1 MLAARGPSPATGREC
16 ARRPGLAL
24 AFVLFKFSFHQ
35 AITSGAITVTYRAWK
50 SARVKVG
57 GRYRLNAGGLVA
69 VDEIRETPLAQI
81 TDAAARASG
90 FTSRESLLRQLDPP
104 RARGAHDP
112 AATVFEV
119 RFHYLPDPRTP
130 ASDVPADVS
139 GDALRGLL
147 GRLRNMD
154 SRSGGESWTG
164 AALAL
169 IEANPRMAASRLAP
183 RLGMETAR
191 FKRNVRKLKALGL
204 TLSHDTG
211 YTVTALGARVLRERG
226 LC

>member
-1 MLAARGPSPATGREC
+1 M
-16 ARRPGLAL
+16 
-24 AFVLFKFSFHQ
+24 LFKGSFHE
-35 AITSGAITVTYRAWK
+35 AIASGAITVTYRAWK

-57 GRYRLNAGGLVA
+57 NRYRLNAEGVVA
-69 VDEIRETPLAQI
+69 VDEVRETAVTEI

-90 FTSRESLLRQLDPP
+90 FASRDALLKHLFPA
-104 RARGAHDP
+104 RAGDP

-130 ASDVPADVS
+130 VTDVPADVS
-139 GDALRGLL
+139 ADALHGLL

-154 SRSGGESWTG
+154 IRSRTGPWTG

-169 IEANPRMAASRLAP
+169 IDANPRVAASRLAP
-183 RLGMETAR
+183 RLGMETAP

-204 TLSHDTG
+204 TISHDTG
-211 YTVTALGARVLRERG
+211 YTLTSLGTRVLRDGGDLED
-226 LC
+226 